1 MKSLLQY
8 MYYRIF
14 KLINYRLGIKHI
26 LQYFMG
32 FMAGALA
39 YYFTREGSIFNLIL
53 VLVGFSI
60 LNQFLHILLRPL
72 TIQRMFLRKKDGGEE
87 GEEGGEE

>member
-32 FMAGALA
+32 FMAGVLA
-39 YYFTREGSIFNLIL
+39 FYFTREGSIFNLIL
-53 VLVGFSI
+53 VLFGFSI
-60 LNQFLHILLRPL
+60 LNQFLHIMLRPL
-72 TIQRMFLRKKDGGEE
+72 TIQRMFLRKKEGGEE
-87 GEEGGEE
+87 GEKGEE